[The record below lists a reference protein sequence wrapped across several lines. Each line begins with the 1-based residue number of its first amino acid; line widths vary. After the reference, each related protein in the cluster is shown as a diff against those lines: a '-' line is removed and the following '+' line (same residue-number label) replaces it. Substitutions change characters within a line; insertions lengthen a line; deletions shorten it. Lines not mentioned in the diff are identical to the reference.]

1 MMTMNRRRFL
11 HASLIG
17 GAALALPF
25 GSGWIAHGAPLGAQ
39 PDMAQKRLV
48 VIFLRGAVDG
58 LSVVVPYGDDGYYAA
73 RRSIALQRPG
83 QAGGVIDLD
92 GHFGLNPALAAMM
105 PFWRERSLA
114 FVQACGSP
122 DPTRSHFDAQIFM
135 ETGTPGRSATPDGW
149 MNRLLGQMPG
159 PRAPTEAIAIGP
171 TVPRIMTGAFTVAN
185 MTLGAGAGKPMA
197 IDRPEISQAFARL
210 YGGTDKM
217 SQAFQEGQEA
227 RRQVTLDIDPDAEQ
241 QAANNGAPLP
251 NGFPGDATRLG
262 KMMLRD
268 PSIRLA
274 FLALGGWDTHVNQ
287 GNAQGQLAGRLGSLG
302 AGLANLAAGL
312 GPAYKDTIIVVMSE
326 FGRTVHENGNGGT
339 DHGHGNVMWLMGGG
353 VAGGRVYGEW
363 PTLAPAAL
371 YQNRDLAVTSDFR
384 AVLAPILAR
393 HLGVNDKALSAVLP
407 GGFKPAPR
415 LGSSIRA

>member
-1 MMTMNRRRFL
+1 MNRRRFL
-11 HASLIG
+11 RNSLIA
-17 GAALALPF
+17 GAGLALPF
-25 GSGWIAHGAPLGAQ
+25 GSGWIAQGAPIGGKA
-39 PDMAQKRLV
+39 DMAQKRLV

-58 LSVVVPYGDDGYYAA
+58 LSVVAPYGDDGYYAA

-83 QAGGVIDLD
+83 QPGGVIDLD
-92 GHFGLNPALAAMM
+92 GHFGLNPALAAVV
-105 PFWRERSLA
+105 PLWREGSLA
-114 FVQACGSP
+114 FVHACGSP

-135 ETGTPGRSATPDGW
+135 ETATPGRSATPDGW

-185 MTLGAGAGKPMA
+185 MALGVGAGKPMA
-197 IDRPEISQAFARL
+197 IDRPEVSQAFARL

-217 SQAFQEGQEA
+217 SQAFQEGRDA
-227 RRQVTLDIDPDAEQ
+227 RRQVMRDIDPDAEQ
-241 QAANNGAPLP
+241 LAANNGAPLP
-251 NGFPGDATRLG
+251 NGFPGDATRLA
-262 KMMLRD
+262 KMMRQD

-287 GNAQGQLAGRLGSLG
+287 GNAEGQLAGRLRPLG
-302 AGLANLAAGL
+302 DGLANLAAGL
-312 GPAYKDTIIVVMSE
+312 GPAYKETVIVVMSE

-339 DHGHGNVMWLMGGG
+339 DHGHGNVMWVMGGG
-353 VAGGRVYGEW
+353 VAGGRVHGEW

-371 YQNRDLAVTSDFR
+371 YQNRDLAVASDFR
-384 AVLAPILAR
+384 AVLEPVLAR
-393 HLGVNDKALSAVLP
+393 HLGMNDKALSVVLP

-415 LGSSIRA
+415 LGSLIRA